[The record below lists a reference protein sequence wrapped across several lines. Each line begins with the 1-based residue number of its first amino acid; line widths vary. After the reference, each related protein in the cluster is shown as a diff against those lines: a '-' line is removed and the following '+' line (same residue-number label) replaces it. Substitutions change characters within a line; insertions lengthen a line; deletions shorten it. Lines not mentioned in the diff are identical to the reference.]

1 MRYIYDPYEEKDH
14 TEKEVE
20 KFYGLYRLWCVQNNQ
35 TPEVDCLED
44 ICEANI
50 GHVVYHA
57 RIQEQ
62 LTPTFYEVTIS
73 KFISEE
79 KGFQWVGVMSEIERK
94 EDAEAIVK
102 LVTWDENQPYSAHIE
117 ETR

>member
-1 MRYIYDPYEEKDH
+1 MKYIYDDYEEKDH
-14 TEKEVE
+14 TEVEVQR
-20 KFYGLYRLWCVQNNQ
+20 FYKLYRLWCVQNNQ
-35 TPEVDCLED
+35 HPEVEHLDEISEL
-44 ICEANI
+44 NI

-57 RIQEQ
+57 RIQEK
-62 LTPTFYEVTIS
+62 LTPVLYEVTIS

-79 KGFQWVGVMSEIERK
+79 EGFQWVGIMSEIERK

-102 LVTWDENQPYSAHIE
+102 LVTWDEHQPYSAHME